1 MGAPRIAVVGAGG
14 VGSYFA
20 GRAALAGAEVTLC
33 LRSPRPDLLIRS
45 RGEELHPSVSTV
57 TDPTDVP
64 DVDWVFLGVK
74 AHQTDGAAGW
84 LRALDRP
91 DRPLVMMQNGVR
103 LPSRVAGVW
112 SGPIVPAVVLCAV
125 EMVSP
130 GVVEHHAM
138 GYFSVQDDD
147 HGRALAE
154 VFGPDQGEVRLVPD
168 IARTTWE
175 KLVSNAAANSLT
187 AITVRRGDVMREP
200 GIAELGLAIMG
211 EVVAVAAAEGVTTSD
226 GIAAS
231 VLDRLQGL
239 PDSTASSMY
248 YDRVAGRELEHEALI
263 GAVVSIGAEHGV
275 PTPVSAM
282 VLDLLRAVSGRPLPS
297 PAG

>member
-1 MGAPRIAVVGAGG
+1 
-14 VGSYFA
+14 
-20 GRAALAGAEVTLC
+20 
-33 LRSPRPDLLIRS
+33 
-45 RGEELHPSVSTV
+45 
-57 TDPTDVP
+57 
-64 DVDWVFLGVK
+64 
-74 AHQTDGAAGW
+74 
-84 LRALDRP
+84 
-91 DRPLVMMQNGVR
+91 
-103 LPSRVAGVW
+103 
-112 SGPIVPAVVLCAV
+112 
-125 EMVSP
+125 
-130 GVVEHHAM
+130 M

-147 HGRALAE
+147 RGRALAE
-154 VFGPDQGEVRLVPD
+154 VFGPDQDEVRLVPD

-282 VLDLLRAVSGRPLPS
+282 VLDLLRAVSGRPLPT